1 MTSDKDSL
9 MVGQMADEQ
18 IIQRTSG
25 LVATVF
31 FLVFA
36 LLISAASY
44 FLLHKITVI
53 DEASTHENLTSIG
66 HLKAEQLHAYLDQ
79 HKWDGLSFSKLL
91 VQVATNRW
99 LANPSAG
106 VPESLRE
113 TLDIVQAVYQYG
125 GVLVL
130 DDHARVRFS
139 SGSFQHLSEQGQS
152 LALSALHEQT
162 MQISPIYFGD
172 PSAPDQP
179 LLDIFVPIVDSAT
192 STVIGVLLLRD
203 DLQGLFA
210 QLQSWPVQSK
220 TAESLLVTRDGSDV
234 LFLNEPRHQKHIAL
248 KLRIPL
254 SAGAHRQNSS
264 AIRAAR
270 GETGIVE
277 GLDYRGKQVVAYI
290 QPVPDTPWDLV
301 VKMDQDEAMEKV
313 LRLQKIALLVT
324 GLFILLAGMM
334 IRLWWNRHE
343 IEWLAQQQ
351 FKWAADALRESEERF
366 RQVVENIDEVFWVS
380 SVAKDHFFY
389 VSPSYLAVFG
399 QPCESLYAFPQSW
412 LALVHPEDRERAQLA
427 ATTKQAAGSYDEEYR
442 IIRPDGTKRWI
453 LDRAFPVLNEA
464 GEVYRI
470 VGVAKDITQ
479 RKTAELKIQRVTR
492 LYVVLNQCKETIMRC
507 TNADELFTEVCRDLV
522 QLGGMKMAWIGLV
535 EQQQVRPV
543 ASSGEG
549 REYLE
554 EILISTDAGDESG
567 RGPTGTAVRENR
579 PCWCQDFQHDPA
591 TAAWHERGA
600 RFGWRASAAL
610 PLRQNGVAIG
620 TITVYVGKANAFGE
634 ATRNQLVELA
644 MDISFA
650 LDKFALDAVRVRAEE
665 ARDKALVELEQAN
678 AHIEEERA
686 RLAERVMERT
696 AQLIYAN
703 RAKDSF
709 LATMSHE
716 IRTPLGGLLGM
727 LELLSRSRLDAEQHD
742 MLRAARG
749 SGKSLLRIVDDI
761 LDWTKIEAGKM
772 VLSPQTVSIPAMLR
786 GVVSTY
792 AQLSSEKGIQLRW
805 QVDTKL
811 GAAHLFDQLRVSQI
825 LNNFTSNA
833 IKFTEQ
839 GSVEISAELLARQDG
854 HEQVRFR
861 VKDSGIGIDKV
872 LQERLFRHYEQA
884 SADTARMYGGTG
896 LGLSICR
903 KLADL
908 MDGTISVDSTPG
920 RGATFCFT
928 ISLPVASP
936 EAQRDLQLQQAGAK
950 RSYEKDI
957 TPLADAGQVSVLA
970 VDDQPVNRMLLK
982 LQLALLGVHA
992 EVAASGSEALSLW
1005 RNRHFD
1011 LIITDCH
1018 MPEMDGY
1025 ELARSIR
1032 DMGLHDA
1039 RPRVAIIAWTA
1050 NVLAEEEER
1059 CLAAGIDDMLTK
1071 PTDLSD
1077 LRAML
1082 LKWLNKAGIAV
1093 PLPEAPTPEAPIIAA
1108 AQHPSVADAAVD
1120 FGILEKIAKSHA
1132 GQVEMLQEFLL
1143 HNRNDIANLNAA
1155 LKDGNPAAV
1164 ARCAHRIKGACRM
1177 VGALKLAD
1185 ICAAIEQ
1192 AAKQGDMDG
1201 ARREAKTALGEVV
1214 EQLEQA
1220 ISRFIGEQHAS

>member
-1 MTSDKDSL
+1 MTSDKHLL
-9 MVGQMADEQ
+9 MAGKMADEQ
-18 IIQRTSG
+18 VIRRTTALG
-25 LVATVF
+25 AAGF

-44 FLLHKITVI
+44 VLILNNTAI
-53 DEASTHENLTSIG
+53 DKANTQENLTSIG
-66 HLKAEQLHAYLDQ
+66 HLKTEQIQAYFDER
-79 HKWDGLSFSKLL
+79 KRDGLNFAKLL
-91 VQVATNRW
+91 ARAKTQRW

-106 VPESLRE
+106 VPEGLRE
-113 TLDIVQAVYQYG
+113 TLDTVQAVIQYG

-130 DDHARVRFS
+130 DDHARVRFG
-139 SGSFQHLSEQGQS
+139 SGLFQRLSEQSQS
-152 LALSALHEQT
+152 LALSALHKKS
-162 MQISPIYFGD
+162 MQVSSIYFGD
-172 PSAPDQP
+172 PSAPGQP
-179 LLDIFVPIVDSAT
+179 LLDIFVPIVDPAT
-192 STVIGVLLLRD
+192 ASVIGVLLLRD
-203 DLQGLFA
+203 DLQGFFA
-210 QLQSWPVQSK
+210 QLQSWPVKSR

-234 LFLNEPRHQKHIAL
+234 LLLNEPRHQRHIAL
-248 KLRIPL
+248 KLRVPL
-254 SAGAHRQNSS
+254 SGDAHT

-290 QPVPDTPWDLV
+290 QPVPDTAWGLV
-301 VKMDQDEAMEKV
+301 VKIDQDEAMENV
-313 LRLQKIALLVT
+313 RRQQYVALLVT
-324 GLFILLAGMM
+324 LLFIWLAGMM
-334 IRLWWNRHE
+334 IRLWWSRHE
-343 IEWLAQQQ
+343 IEWLAHQQ
-351 FKWAADALRESEERF
+351 FKRAADTLRESEERF

-380 SVAKDHFFY
+380 NVTKDHCLY

-399 QPCESLYAFPQSW
+399 EPCESLYAFPQSW
-412 LALVHPEDRERAQLA
+412 LALVHPEDRERVQLA

-442 IIRPDGTKRWI
+442 IIRPDGTVRWI

-470 VGVAKDITQ
+470 VGVAKDITI
-479 RKTAELKIQRVTR
+479 RKTAELKIQWLTQ
-492 LYVVLNQCKETIMRC
+492 LYVVLNQCKETIMHC
-507 TNADELFTEVCRDLV
+507 TNADELFTKVCRDV
-522 QLGGMKMAWIGLV
+522 VELGAVKMAWVGLV
-535 EQQQVRPV
+535 EQQQIRPV
-543 ASSGEG
+543 ASWGEG

-554 EILISTDAGDESG
+554 DIRISTDAGDEFG
-567 RGPTGTAVRENR
+567 RGPIGIALRENR
-579 PCWCQDFQHDPA
+579 PYWCQDFQHDHA

-600 RFGWRASAAL
+600 RFGWGALAAL

-620 TITVYVGKANAFGE
+620 TITVYAGKANILGE
-634 ATRNQLVELA
+634 VTRNLLVEMA

-727 LELLSRSRLDAEQHD
+727 MELLSRSRLDAEQHE

-749 SGKSLLRIVDDI
+749 SGKNLLRIVDDI
-761 LDWTKIEAGKM
+761 LDWTKIEAGKL

-811 GAAHLFDQLRVSQI
+811 SAAHLFDPLRVSQI

-872 LQERLFRHYEQA
+872 QQERLFQHYEQA

-936 EAQRDLQLQQAGAK
+936 AAQRDLQLQQAGAK

-957 TPLADAGQVSVLA
+957 RPLADAGQVSVLA

-1082 LKWLNKAGIAV
+1082 LKWLIKAGIAV
-1093 PLPEAPTPEAPIIAA
+1093 SLPEAPTPEAPTIAA

-1201 ARREAKTALGEVV
+1201 ARRETKTALGEVV